1 MALRVRGEYGIPRRD
16 DGVSETEHGHDCL
29 YCAAGESQIHNYEP
43 PERNDD
49 DPCPCGISH
58 TRSEHGYDPDRD

>member
-1 MALRVRGEYGIPRRD
+1 M
-16 DGVSETEHGHDCL
+16 SETEHGHDCL